1 MGIVYHVKFIH
12 DYCFEAGN
20 SIITNSGVYQ
30 SVCLVIVSINDD
42 LAEGRR
48 QAFSMVQTAI
58 SKSAHVALILL
69 PPKKPTTRI
78 EPSSARLLHMLF
90 GPSRSSDWSGHLR
103 SPWTTL
109 RSQRTFSCTRATY
122 GSTITA
128 LASLWKSSRL
138 SSRTVPLLVNYEQGR
153 WTWQLRLYCRQ
164 PKIYHPRLGHCR
176 PDSSLR
182 RASPD
187 RADSSF
193 AMDRWILFRG
203 LQSWQ
208 QAREAGRI
216 LCWTATIL
224 GPWTDP
230 AWQRPAFSA
239 YTRKTSCRG
248 QGQSW

>member
-138 SSRTVPLLVNYEQGR
+138 SSRTVPLLVNPS
-153 WTWQLRLYCRQ
+153 LRLRDMGNCVITVGNQ
-164 PKIYHPRLGHCR
+164 G
-176 PDSSLR
+176 
-182 RASPD
+182 
-187 RADSSF
+187 F
-193 AMDRWILFRG
+193 
-203 LQSWQ
+203 
-208 QAREAGRI
+208 
-216 LCWTATIL
+216 TATGWSTVDQVLLSGEETGPEQTIHLPWIDRFYSEGCKVRNKL
-224 GPWTDP
+224 G
-230 AWQRPAFSA
+230 R
-239 YTRKTSCRG
+239 
-248 QGQSW
+248 